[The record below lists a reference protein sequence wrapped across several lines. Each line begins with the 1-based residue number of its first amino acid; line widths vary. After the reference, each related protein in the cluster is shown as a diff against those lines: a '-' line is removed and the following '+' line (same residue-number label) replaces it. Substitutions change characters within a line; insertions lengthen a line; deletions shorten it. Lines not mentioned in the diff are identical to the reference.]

1 MKLGVIGVG
10 NMGAAIIKGYIAG
23 GASPSDIWIYQRS
36 ADKKAA
42 FAAETGVN
50 PCDSVEELADA
61 CDAVMI
67 AVKPAQVRDV
77 MAQIK
82 EKLADKLVISIAAG
96 LTVEQLTEAGGVKV
110 VRVMPNTPSQIGCG
124 MSALCRSENVSDE
137 EFAEVLRIFESV
149 GKAAEVAEKLMD
161 AVTGVSGSGP
171 AYVYLFIEALA
182 DGGVLA
188 GLPRAMAIEF
198 AAQTVLGAAKMV
210 LETGEHPGS
219 LKDAVCSPGGTT
231 IEAVRNLEAGGFR
244 STVMEAVIAAAEK
257 SEEMKNN

>member
-10 NMGAAIIKGYIAG
+10 NMGAAILRGYIAG

-50 PCDSVEELADA
+50 PCDSIEELADA
-61 CDAVMI
+61 CDAIMV
-67 AVKPAQVRDV
+67 AVKPAQVREV
-77 MAQIK
+77 MAPVK
-82 EKLADKLVISIAAG
+82 EKLAGKLLISIAAG
-96 LTVEQLTEAGGVKV
+96 LTVEQLAEAGGDKV
-110 VRVMPNTPSQIGCG
+110 VRVMPNTPSQIGEG
-124 MSALCRSENVSDE
+124 MSALCRSENVSDA
-137 EFAEVLRIFESV
+137 EFAEVLKLFQSV
-149 GKAAEVAEKLMD
+149 GKAAEVPESLFD
-161 AVTGVSGSGP
+161 AVTGLSGSGP

-188 GLPRAMAIEF
+188 GMPRPMALEF

-210 LETGEHPGS
+210 METGEHPGA
-219 LKDAVCSPGGTT
+219 LKDKVCSPGGTT

-244 STVMEAVIAAAEK
+244 STVMEAVIASAEK
-257 SEEMKNN
+257 SEEMKNS